1 MKKRNKQYKSKYCQ
15 IKIDCILFRK
25 PCRNNKQI
33 NKKLKIRKTELTL
46 IPTDAGGEVR
56 CYEFLC
62 ETEDGQE
69 ILIYINAVTGEE
81 ERILILLKSD
91 GGTLAK

>member
-1 MKKRNKQYKSKYCQ
+1 M
-15 IKIDCILFRK
+15 LFRS
-25 PCRNNKQI
+25 
-33 NKKLKIRKTELTL
+33 L

-62 ETEDGQE
+62 ETEDEQE

-91 GGTLAK
+91 GGTLVK

>member
-1 MKKRNKQYKSKYCQ
+1 M
-15 IKIDCILFRK
+15 
-25 PCRNNKQI
+25 

-81 ERILILLKSD
+81 RILILLKSD

>member
-1 MKKRNKQYKSKYCQ
+1 M
-15 IKIDCILFRK
+15 
-25 PCRNNKQI
+25 
-33 NKKLKIRKTELTL
+33 ELTL

-62 ETEDGQE
+62 ETEDEQE

-81 ERILILLKSD
+81 ERIIILLKSD
-91 GGTLAK
+91 GGTLVKKYLIFLKVGGRMIRLFETEGVFLRRF